1 MEPLTL
7 SAVAW
12 AGREF
17 CERKESIHMETL
29 NYQVLEKSG
38 YKGYVLKDAPEK
50 VLQFGEGNFLRAFVD
65 YWFDVSNE
73 KVGWNGKCCLVQ
85 PIAPGLA
92 KLINAQEGL
101 YTLYLR
107 GRQNGEKVDAK
118 RVISSV
124 SRCLN
129 PYEKED
135 YDAMMQVAV
144 SDDLEYIVS
153 NTTEAGIVYDPAC
166 QANDCPP
173 SSFPAKLT
181 QVLLARYN
189 AKKPGVVVLS
199 CELIDN
205 NGKELLKCV
214 NQYIDQWGL
223 DDGFKKWVNE
233 DCTFCSTLVDRI
245 VPGRIRDAAEVARLE
260 EENGYHDELIDVGE
274 IFGVWN
280 IEGPAWLEDKLPFK
294 AAGLNC
300 PVVPD
305 VTPYKKRKVRI
316 LNGAHTGFVLGA
328 YLAGFDIVRDC
339 MHDDVIRGFMNKML
353 LEEVVPILPLDQED
367 CKQFAA
373 AVEDRFNNPFVNHE
387 LMSISLNSTSKWRA
401 RNMPSL
407 LEYVEKNGTLPTCLS
422 MGLAAYIAFYSNDI
436 QGLTDKGLVC
446 KRPAGNEYT
455 VSDDRWVLEFYNA
468 HKDDDIPTL
477 VHAVMTNE
485 QMWGQDLTAVP
496 GFEQRTVENLTKI
509 RTEGAKAA
517 YASCL

>member
-1 MEPLTL
+1 
-7 SAVAW
+7 
-12 AGREF
+12 
-17 CERKESIHMETL
+17 METL
-29 NYQVLEKSG
+29 NYQVLENSG

-65 YWFDVSNE
+65 YWFDMSNE

-144 SDDLEYIVS
+144 SDELEYIVS

-166 QANDCPP
+166 QQADCPP

-181 QVLLARYN
+181 QVLYARYN
-189 AKKPGVVVLS
+189 AKKPGVIVLS

-260 EENGYHDELIDVGE
+260 EVNGYHDELIDVGE

-387 LMSISLNSTSKWRA
+387 LMSISLNSTAKWRA

-422 MGLAAYIAFYSNDI
+422 LGLAAYIAFYSNDI

-446 KRPAGNEYT
+446 KRAKGNEYT
-455 VSDDRWVLEFYNA
+455 VSDDRWVLEFYND

-496 GFEQRTVENLTKI
+496 GLEQRTVENLTKI

-517 YASCL
+517 FAACL

>member
-1 MEPLTL
+1 
-7 SAVAW
+7 
-12 AGREF
+12 
-17 CERKESIHMETL
+17 METL
-29 NYQVLEKSG
+29 NYQVLENSG
-38 YKGYVLKDAPEK
+38 YKGYILKDAPEK
-50 VLQFGEGNFLRAFVD
+50 VLQFGEGNFLRAFVN

-92 KLINAQEGL
+92 KLINDQEGL

-129 PYEKED
+129 PYEKEG

-166 QANDCPP
+166 QAADCPP
-173 SSFPAKLT
+173 ASFPAKLT

-214 NQYIDQWGL
+214 NQYIEQWGL
-223 DDGFKKWVNE
+223 DDGFRKWVNE
-233 DCTFCSTLVDRI
+233 ECTFCSTLVDRI

-339 MHDDVIRGFMNKML
+339 MHDDVIRSFMNKML

-387 LMSISLNSTSKWRA
+387 LMSISLNSTAKWRA

-446 KRPAGNEYT
+446 KRPAGNEYV

-496 GFEQRTVENLTKI
+496 GFEEVTVKNLTMI
-509 RTEGAKAA
+509 REQGAKAA
-517 YASCL
+517 YAACL